1 MITKIKEDSAQK
13 AIKLCDNLINNI
25 DKLLSILKNEQ

>member
-1 MITKIKEDSAQK
+1 MITKIKENSTQK

-25 DKLLSILKNEQ
+25 DKLLSILKNE